1 MSEII
6 KFILSRRDLS
16 ALIITLITVSLMT
29 VGGELLLSISLLNLS
44 ASVSGAPIPDQFETI
59 NKQIRVFLPSLKFD
73 NAIDMIAL
81 LLGTYA
87 LISVL
92 RTARAALSSIGIS
105 FVGGR
110 ISSEYYSKLLALNS
124 FDWSE
129 ELLSESQA
137 NLARIQTIIFAFLI
151 PLASVISSCT
161 VVFCILIALYH
172 LNNLVFLILT
182 PTIIVIVALVVMA
195 SHAAIRPN
203 AKIIN
208 SLLPLRLRAVDDIF
222 GTRFIRKLQRD
233 NSANR
238 SFHDL
243 YKKHETRYFWLQG
256 VVNFLVILPKIIV
269 EFGLVCAVLMMM
281 YFILSGEANSSSLL
295 ELLTVLFIFLRT
307 YPYISEIYFNFNK
320 AISTIPQFQTFLD
333 CFTKFDSHHEQHVQR
348 SDNTTTCLNMVKKDV
363 GHKIEIPIDSDEWV
377 AITGPSGSGKSSLFN
392 AMIYGTNHLWE
403 NHTPLYLSK
412 CKIGYVPQD
421 VTVIYGSVRHN
432 LTGTYE
438 SSDGRDEFLYSLI
451 SIVELDKTLKD
462 VSLDDDFSDFENKF
476 SGGEFKRLALAQAL
490 SSSPDI
496 LFLDETLGAITT
508 EQQDR
513 IVERIRT
520 AFPKLKILLITHR
533 SVSAHYFEKRIELG

>member
-16 ALIITLITVSLMT
+16 ALIITLITVSLAT

-44 ASVSGAPIPDQFETI
+44 ASISGALIPDQFEAI
-59 NKQIRVFLPSLKFD
+59 NKQISVFLPSLRFD
-73 NAIDMIAL
+73 NSIDMIAL

-137 NLARIQTIIFAFLI
+137 NLARIQTIIFALLI
-151 PLASVISSCT
+151 PLTSVLSSCT
-161 VVFCILIALYH
+161 VVFCILIALYY

-182 PTIIVIVALVVMA
+182 PTIIVIVAIVVMA

-243 YKKHETRYFWLQG
+243 YHRHETRYFWLQG

-281 YFILSGEANSSSLL
+281 YFILSGDANSSSLL
-295 ELLTVLFIFLRT
+295 EWVTVLFIFLRT

-320 AISTIPQFQTFLD
+320 ATSTVPQFRTFLD
-333 CFTKFDSHHEQHVQR
+333 CFTKFDSHYEEHIQP
-348 SDNTTTCLNMVKKDV
+348 SDNTISSLNMVKKDV
-363 GHKIEIPIDSDEWV
+363 GHKVEIPIDNDEWV
-377 AITGPSGSGKSSLFN
+377 AVTGPSGSGKSSLFN

-403 NHTPLYLSK
+403 NHTPLYLSEY
-412 CKIGYVPQD
+412 KIGYVPQD

-451 SIVELDKTLKD
+451 SIVELNKALKNA
-462 VSLDDDFSDFENKF
+462 SLDDDFSDFEDKF

-508 EQQDR
+508 EQQDK